1 MLANKM
7 RMAAGAGTDLG
18 PGPQTLLYGDMTAGY
33 FGVVTADE
41 ANFITM
47 AELLSANY
55 INFTNGTANTSNR
68 DWLKFAWNNT
78 ILYVAQKTIR
88 YNVSWDQIAAR
99 GAIVGNA
106 DSANLSIKGYNFK
119 CRVLTGG
126 ATDNTASREAS
137 EWENLIYGV
146 HTSESPNW
154 GSFND
159 ETLLTHYIRG
169 NGSYSWCQETA
180 TANSSQRVVRG
191 YSGVAGWDR
200 VSASSVG
207 PIYGFRPCLELL

>member
-1 MLANKM
+1 M
-7 RMAAGAGTDLG
+7 RMASGAGDDYG
-18 PGPQTLLYGDMTAGY
+18 PGPQTLLYGDMSAGY
-33 FGVVTADE
+33 FGVVVADA

-55 INFTNGTANTSNR
+55 INFTDGTANTSNR
-68 DWLKFAWNNT
+68 DWLKFAWNNA

-88 YNVSWDQIAAR
+88 YNVSWNQIAAR
-99 GAIVGNA
+99 GAIVGNS

-119 CRVLTGG
+119 CRSLTGG
-126 ATDNTASREAS
+126 ATDNSGSRSAS

-146 HTSESPNW
+146 HSGESPNW

-159 ETLLTHYIRG
+159 ETLLTHYNHG
-169 NGSYSWCQETA
+169 NGSYTWCQETA

-191 YSGVAGWDR
+191 YLGVAFWIR
-200 VSASSVG
+200 NSASTATAL
-207 PIYGFRPCLELL
+207 YGFRPCLELL